1 MLSELGNFALILA
14 LCFALL
20 QSATGFFCKNVT
32 LTKRAVFGQFS
43 FLIIAFFLLEKG
55 SMLWWVLILG
65 CWSSFIAY
73 FSEQLPEYFRLRVLG
88 VMGLISIGFL
98 LFIMMISNSYIP
110 LKGRALLLYMGYV
123 GFSVPFAFAI
133 SALLTGK
140 IEPVSAKW
148 TRPWTLAAWC
158 FLTLGITTGGWW
170 SWNPVE
176 NVSLMPWLSATALIH
191 SLIVSEKRNA
201 FHHWTILLA
210 ICTFSLSLLEAFHV
224 FAIDST
230 HGTYLLNFLLII
242 LGFAL
247 LIYAIRARK
256 IESKL
261 YFNLISRES
270 FLLMNNVLLL
280 TATSTVLLGIFYP
293 HFNTLFVPIAMMILF
308 CMGLGPMCHWGKMP
322 WAQLRRP
329 LLISLILSIIFG
341 FFISVPVAFA
351 LFAMMTIFRHM
362 WMTRKTKPSGNR
374 LGMWF
379 AHIGVGVCVMGVA
392 MSSQWIWVGGA
403 LIVIGG
409 LCSLSSRKFY
419 K

>member
-1 MLSELGNFALILA
+1 MLPELGSFALILA

-20 QSATGFFCKNVT
+20 QSATGFFGKNVA
-32 LTKRAVFGQFS
+32 LAKRAVFGQFF
-43 FLIIAFFLLEKG
+43 FLIIAFFILEKG

-65 CWSSFIAY
+65 CWSSLVAY

-98 LFIMMISNSYIP
+98 LVIIITSNPYIP
-110 LKGRALLLYMGYV
+110 LEGRALLLYIGYV

-140 IEPVSAKW
+140 IEPVFAKW

-158 FLTLGITTGGWW
+158 FLTLGITTGSGW

-176 NVSLMPWLSATALIH
+176 DPSFMPWLSAIALIH

-210 ICTFSLSLLEAFHV
+210 ICTFSLSLLGAFHV
-224 FAIDST
+224 FAIV
-230 HGTYLLNFLLII
+230 
-242 LGFAL
+242 LGLAL
-247 LIYAIRARK
+247 LVYAIRARK
-256 IESKL
+256 IESQL
-261 YFNLISRES
+261 SFNFISRES
-270 FLLMNNVLLL
+270 FLLMNNVLLVI
-280 TATSTVLLGIFYP
+280 AVSTILLGMFYP
-293 HFNTLFVPIAMMILF
+293 NFNTLFVPIAMMILF

-322 WAQLRRP
+322 WQQLRRP

-351 LFAMMTIFRHM
+351 LFAMLTIFRHM

-379 AHIGVGVCVMGVA
+379 AHIGVGICVIGVA
-392 MSSQWIWVGGA
+392 MSSIDNKHFIQWIWAGGI
-403 LIVIGG
+403 LIFLGG

-419 K
+419 RDKR